1 MTFKAEGQYTQPGIN
16 LDFSVPGNTPSVFVP
31 GESDLLDQAAEVLT
45 LEAESILAVR
55 DRLNEEFEKAIILL
69 LECTGKVVVTGMG
82 KSGHIGTKI
91 AATLASTGTPAF
103 FVHPAELRHGDFGM
117 LEERDLVIALSSSG
131 ETQEIKMVLDS
142 IKRLGLKLI
151 ALTGNLE
158 SALAKASDV
167 VIDVAVEREACPL
180 NLAPTSSTTVAL
192 AMGDALALVLMSQ
205 KGFQKEDFARSHPGG
220 NLGKQLLSVSDV
232 MRSGVQV
239 PTVGLGADHSLVL
252 EEIDKKKCG
261 FTTVVD
267 DEGCLHGVITD
278 GDLRRS
284 LLKYGQEVFSK
295 TAADLMTKNPK
306 TITSDSLAV
315 AALKQMEKHSIADL
329 LILDEQGRPIGLID
343 LKDLLKAGII

>member
-131 ETQEIKMVLDS
+131 ETQEIKMVL
-142 IKRLGLKLI
+142 
-151 ALTGNLE
+151 
-158 SALAKASDV
+158 
-167 VIDVAVEREACPL
+167 
-180 NLAPTSSTTVAL
+180 
-192 AMGDALALVLMSQ
+192 
-205 KGFQKEDFARSHPGG
+205 
-220 NLGKQLLSVSDV
+220 
-232 MRSGVQV
+232 
-239 PTVGLGADHSLVL
+239 
-252 EEIDKKKCG
+252 EI
-261 FTTVVD
+261 
-267 DEGCLHGVITD
+267 
-278 GDLRRS
+278 
-284 LLKYGQEVFSK
+284 
-295 TAADLMTKNPK
+295 
-306 TITSDSLAV
+306 
-315 AALKQMEKHSIADL
+315 
-329 LILDEQGRPIGLID
+329 GR
-343 LKDLLKAGII
+343 AHV